1 MKLPG
6 FSKVSSFFKG
16 LWPRVKEWGLKA
28 KNLFP
33 WFFEGPK
40 WRVYLLCLVAV
51 FVALALLGMI
61 FPSSPEGPTVPR
73 VSPAPSTPQGTAPA
87 PPPPAPKEH
96 PAQPLPAKPSEP
108 KAGKERVA
116 PGARE
121 RAQAPP
127 MEKAAP
133 EVEARAGVDFVT
145 TLIGLLRA
153 ELDRTLG
160 WRPNDIIV
168 GKFTDNVN
176 NFQLGVL
183 EAVRYTA
190 IRLKEDLTRHGDADA
205 YDPHLV
211 NAVNLLL
218 NRSDK
223 FWFPSAESQYDEAL
237 AELGLHLEN
246 LRSGKS
252 RFIPRG
258 DNLMSLMRSYKDLL
272 GNCHRNLVKARELDG
287 SEVTSS
293 MSDDYFYYS
302 QGVAKVFY
310 EIFKVVKVTFREQ
323 LMVLDAMPIM
333 DDMISQLS
341 RSVAL
346 NPILIM
352 ESDLQ
357 WILANHRANMAAP
370 LSAVLGDMDNLLKYG
385 G

>member
-6 FSKVSSFFKG
+6 FSKVSSFFRG
-16 LWPRVKEWGLKA
+16 LWPRVKGWGLKV
-28 KNLFP
+28 KSLFP
-33 WFFEGPK
+33 WFFEGPR
-40 WRVYLLCLVAV
+40 WRLYLLC
-51 FVALALLGMI
+51 FVALFVALGLLGMV
-61 FPSSPEGPTVPR
+61 FPSSPEGPTPPR
-73 VSPAPSTPQGTAPA
+73 ASQAPGTPRGTAAAPS
-87 PPPPAPKEH
+87 PPAPKGH
-96 PAQPLPAKPSEP
+96 AAQPLPAKPSEP
-108 KAGKERVA
+108 RAGKEGVA

-121 RAQAPP
+121 RGQAPLP
-127 MEKAAP
+127 EEAAP
-133 EVEARAGVDFVT
+133 RVEVRVGVDFVT

-190 IRLKEDLTRHGDADA
+190 MRLKEDLTRHGDADA

-211 NAVNLLL
+211 DAVNLLL
-218 NRSDK
+218 NRADK
-223 FWFPSAESQYDEAL
+223 FWFPSAESQYNEAL
-237 AELGLHLEN
+237 EELSLHLEN

-293 MSDDYFYYS
+293 ISDDYFYYS

-310 EIFKVVKVTFREQ
+310 GILKVVKVTFREQ

-333 DDMISQLS
+333 DDMLSQLS
-341 RSVAL
+341 RSVVL
-346 NPILIM
+346 EPILIM

-357 WILANHRANMAAP
+357 WIFANHRANMAAP
-370 LSAVLGDMDNLLKYG
+370 LSAVLNDMDNLLEYG